1 MDNEAFLGGLREQRL
16 LAIIR
21 GTGLKATVATAE
33 VLLEEGFRYVEV
45 ALTTPGALHAIEA
58 ICASAGPDCVIG
70 GGTVMTEGDVKD
82 VISAGAKFAVTPA
95 VVESIS
101 HCARRNLPV
110 LAGAFTA
117 SEAVTA
123 MGMGAAG
130 IKLFPVSSVGPGYV
144 RALREPLPQIPF
156 LAVGGVDASAA
167 PDYLAAG
174 AIALG
179 VGGPLIGDAAAG
191 GDLDELRLRARNF
204 LQLVR
209 EPAPEPGA

>member
-1 MDNEAFLGGLREQRL
+1 MDNEAFLGGLREHRL

-21 GTGLKATVATAE
+21 GAGLKSTVATAQ
-33 VLLEEGFRYVEV
+33 VLLEEGIRYVEV

-58 ICASAGPDCVIG
+58 ISASAGPDCEIG

-82 VISAGAKFAVTPA
+82 VISAGASFAVTPA

-117 SEAVTA
+117 TEAVTA

-130 IKLFPVSSVGPGYV
+130 IKLFPASSVGPGYV
-144 RALREPLPQIPF
+144 RALREPLPHIPF
-156 LAVGGVDASAA
+156 LAVGGVDAAAA

-174 AIALG
+174 AVALG
-179 VGGPLIGDAAAG
+179 VGSPLIGDAAAG
-191 GDLDELRLRARNF
+191 GDLEELRLRARAF
-204 LQLVR
+204 LQRVR
-209 EPAPEPGA
+209 EQAPEAGG